1 MNQLQYEKSPYLLAH
16 ADNPVDWL
24 PWGQAAIDRA
34 KAEDRPVF
42 LSIGYAAC
50 HWCHVMA
57 RESFADGEAADYAL
71 LAWGQILPVP
81 ERRLP
86 RRRGSS
92 DGAGGING
100 GEDHIL
106 VASGGRHLI
115 RHGFAVPPS
124 PQGEGITGDTSS
136 VTASPCHLP
145 LEGKAFIGEG
155 LWSGKRK
162 KGE

>member
-1 MNQLQYEKSPYLLAH
+1 VVNVNQLQYEKSPYLLAH

-24 PWGQAAIDRA
+24 PWGQAAFDRA
-34 KAEDRPVF
+34 KAEDKPVF

-50 HWCHVMA
+50 HWCHVMT

-86 RRRGSS
+86 RRCGSS

-106 VASGGRHLI
+106 VASGGIPLI
-115 RHGFAVPPS
+115 RH
-124 PQGEGITGDTSS
+124 
-136 VTASPCHLP
+136 L
-145 LEGKAFIGEG
+145 
-155 LWSGKRK
+155 R
-162 KGE
+162 